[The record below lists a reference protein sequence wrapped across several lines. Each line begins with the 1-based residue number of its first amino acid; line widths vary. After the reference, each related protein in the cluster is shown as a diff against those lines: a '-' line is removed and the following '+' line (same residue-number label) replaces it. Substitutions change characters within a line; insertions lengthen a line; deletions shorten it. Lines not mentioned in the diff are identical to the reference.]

1 MIPVLNAPT
10 TNSWP
15 RWLLAFSLCLG
26 TFSGSPFSG
35 SPLSGSSF
43 LKGQPAQAEEAEY
56 SEQVYLSEAQALKQ
70 VFGGLQIETLTLTP
84 TAAQRKALQK
94 QLRRKL
100 SEPSYTLYV
109 GKKSGKISRYA
120 LILDEKGKH
129 YPITFI
135 VAMTPSA
142 SVDQV
147 AVMVYR
153 ERRGDGVKR
162 QRFLKQFQGK
172 NAKDALEVN
181 RDIVHITGST
191 ISSWSIAAGV
201 RKAVAL
207 LEMLVV

>member
-15 RWLLAFSLCLG
+15 RWLLAFSLCTLSFANPS
-26 TFSGSPFSG
+26 FSLNSFSTG
-35 SPLSGSSF
+35 L
-43 LKGQPAQAEEAEY
+43 PAHAEEAEY

-70 VFGGLQIETLTLTP
+70 VFGGLQVETRTLTP

-94 QLRRKL
+94 HLRRKL
-100 SEPSYTLYV
+100 DEPEYKLYV
-109 GKKSGKISRYA
+109 GKKSGKIARYA

-135 VAMTPSA
+135 VAMTPNA

-162 QRFLKQFQGK
+162 QRFLKQFSGK

>member
-1 MIPVLNAPT
+1 MIPVLNGPIT
-10 TNSWP
+10 KLLP
-15 RWLLAFSLCLG
+15 RWLLAFSCLYVAV
-26 TFSGSPFSG
+26 
-35 SPLSGSSF
+35 
-43 LKGQPAQAEEAEY
+43 PAPVTYAKEAPY
-56 SEQVYLSEAQALKQ
+56 SEKIYLSESEALQK
-70 VFGGLQIETLTLTP
+70 VFGNLKVSTRKLTLNK
-84 TAAQRKALQK
+84 AQRKALQK

-100 SEPSYTLYV
+100 TEPYYTLYMGAKTPG
-109 GKKSGKISRYA
+109 GKPERYA

-135 VAMTPSA
+135 VSLTPTA
-142 SVDQV
+142 AVDKV

-162 QRFLKQFQGK
+162 RRFLRQFKGK
-172 NAKDALEVN
+172 DKSDAIEVN

-207 LEMLVV
+207 LETLVV

>member
-1 MIPVLNAPT
+1 MIPVLNAPIIK
-10 TNSWP
+10 SWP
-15 RWLLAFSLCLG
+15 RWLLAFSLCAGLLG
-26 TFSGSPFSG
+26 THPT
-35 SPLSGSSF
+35 LA
-43 LKGQPAQAEEAEY
+43 PAQAEEAEY
-56 SEQVYLSEAQALKQ
+56 SEQIYLSQEQALKQ
-70 VFGGLQIETLTLTP
+70 VFGSLLVESRTLKP

-100 SEPSYTLYV
+100 TEPDYTLYV
-109 GKKSGKISRYA
+109 GKRGGKIERYA

-135 VAMTPSA
+135 VSMTPQA
-142 SVDQV
+142 AVEQV

-162 QRFLKQFQGK
+162 ARFLKQFHGK
-172 NAKDALEVN
+172 TLKDPLEVN
-181 RDIVHITGST
+181 RDVVHITGST

-207 LEMLVV
+207 VNTLVLS

>member
-1 MIPVLNAPT
+1 MIPVLNVRT

-15 RWLLAFSLCLG
+15 RWLLAFSLCATG
-26 TFSGSPFSG
+26 FINPS
-35 SPLSGSSF
+35 LSWADF
-43 LKGQPAQAEEAEY
+43 AMGQPAHAEEGEY

-70 VFGGLQIETLTLTP
+70 VFGDLQIETQILKP

-94 QLRRKL
+94 HLRRKL
-100 SEPSYTLYV
+100 EEPQYTLYV
-109 GKKSGKISRYA
+109 GKKAGKILRYA

-135 VAMTPSA
+135 VAMTPTA

-162 QRFLKQFQGK
+162 QRFLKQFKGK
-172 NAKDALEVN
+172 SPQDALEVN

>member
-1 MIPVLNAPT
+1 MIPVLNAPIIK
-10 TNSWP
+10 SWP
-15 RWLLAFSLCLG
+15 RWLLAFSLSA
-26 TFSGSPFSG
+26 FVVAGSLSQG
-35 SPLSGSSF
+35 PL
-43 LKGQPAQAEEAEY
+43 PAQAEEAEY
-56 SEQVYLSEAQALKQ
+56 SEQIYLSQPQALKQ
-70 VFGGLQIETLTLTP
+70 VFGNLKVETRTLKP

-100 SEPSYTLYV
+100 PEPEYTLYV
-109 GKKSGKISRYA
+109 GKKGDKIERYA

-135 VAMTPSA
+135 VAMSPQA
-142 SVDQV
+142 VVDQV

-162 QRFLKQFQGK
+162 SRFLKQFEGK
-172 NAKDALEVN
+172 NANDPLEVN